1 MDGTIMPLL
10 LALVAV
16 GVVLYLSY
24 VFSRYMAS
32 GAAKI
37 NKSKNIK
44 IIDRVVLGQ
53 DRMILIAKIG
63 EKHYLIGSSPQS
75 IQILTELSG
84 SDIADDTYPEN
95 FSGNTPFKETLKGM
109 LHKKEKQIKQ

>member
-1 MDGTIMPLL
+1 MPLV
-10 LALVAV
+10 LALIAV

-24 VFSRYMAS
+24 VFSRYLAV

-53 DRMILIAKIG
+53 DRMLLITKIG
-63 EKHYLIGSSPQS
+63 EKHFLIGSSPQS
-75 IQILTELSG
+75 IQILTELESK
-84 SDIADDTYPEN
+84 DIADVSYPEN
-95 FSGNTPFKETLKGM
+95 MSGNIPFKDTLKGI
-109 LHKKEKQIKQ
+109 LSKKEQ